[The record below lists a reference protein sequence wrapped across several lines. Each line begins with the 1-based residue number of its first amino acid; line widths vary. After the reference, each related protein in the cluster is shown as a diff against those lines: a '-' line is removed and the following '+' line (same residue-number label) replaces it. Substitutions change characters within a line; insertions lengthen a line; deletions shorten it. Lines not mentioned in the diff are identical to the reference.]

1 MALVPS
7 IAARDIAPAVLG
19 CFVLICLSACH
30 TPMKQ
35 TPPASVADA
44 AAAFRQESVPQPP
57 VAAKKPYQVPSPNGS
72 REDEY
77 YWLRDDKRQ
86 DAGMLAYVKAENAY
100 TDAMLAHVKPLQ
112 EKVYQEIIGR
122 LQQDDSSVPY
132 LMNGYWYY
140 KRFETGKEYPIFA
153 RRRQPADKAATAP
166 EEILLNVNEMA
177 RNQDFFDVGDIAISP
192 DSMHMAWAED
202 TVGRRQYVIKVMDL
216 TTHVTYPIDISNVE
230 NNIVWAGDNK
240 TFFYIEKDPE
250 TLLGFRVR
258 SHHIDSANH
267 KDVSKDPV
275 VWTQDDESFYSQL
288 YRTKDENY
296 IIIHTQSTVSTEV
309 WYADAH
315 AKTLE
320 FKLFLARERDHEYQV
335 EHANGEWIVRTNWQA
350 KNFRIVAVPKGA
362 ESDRTKWRDILAHR
376 DDAFVD
382 AYDVSKRFLTIEE
395 HSGGL
400 RKLRLRPWTAG
411 KSGASDIFVTA
422 DEPAY
427 TMSLDVNREFDSEKL
442 RYTYTSLVTP
452 RTTYDYEFS
461 TGNRELLKRE
471 PVLGGYDTAN
481 YKTEFGWATARDGTK
496 VPVSIVYHK
505 DTPRNGTAP
514 LLQIGYGSYGSTYD
528 PEFSYLN
535 PSLLDR
541 GFVVAIAHIRGGQ
554 EMGRAWY
561 ENGKLLNK
569 KNSFTDFI
577 DVTRWL
583 AANKYSDPKRA
594 FALGRSAGG
603 LLMGA
608 IANLAPQDYRG
619 IVAGVPFVDVVT
631 TMLDESIP
639 LTTNEFDEW
648 GNPKQKAF
656 YDYMLSY
663 SPYDQ
668 LGAHDY
674 PAMFIHSGLWDSQVQ
689 YFEPTKYVA
698 RLRARR
704 TGDSLVVLRT
714 NMEAGHGGKSGRY
727 ERYREYAEQYAF
739 IIDQAGVRN

>member
-1 MALVPS
+1 
-7 IAARDIAPAVLG
+7 
-19 CFVLICLSACH
+19 
-30 TPMKQ
+30 MKQ
-35 TPPASVADA
+35 TSSVPASIADA
-44 AAAFRQESVPQPP
+44 PAARSEGAAVPQPP
-57 VAAKKPYQVPSPNGS
+57 VAAKKPHQVSSPNGS

-86 DAGMLAYVKAENAY
+86 DAEMLAYVKAENAY
-100 TDAMLAHVKPLQ
+100 ADTMLAHIGPLK

-132 LMNGYWYY
+132 LMNGYWYF

-153 RRRQPADKAATAP
+153 RRKDAKDAA
-166 EEILLNVNEMA
+166 EEILLDVNVMA
-177 RNQDFFDVGDIAISP
+177 KNQDFFDVGDIAISP
-192 DSMHMAWAED
+192 NSLLLAWAED
-202 TVGRRQYVIKVMDL
+202 TVGRRQYVVKVMDL
-216 TTHVTYPIDISNVE
+216 ATHLVYPIDISNVE

-258 SHHIDSANH
+258 SHHIDSPNH
-267 KDVSKDPV
+267 KDMTKDPV
-275 VWTQDDESFYSQL
+275 VWTQEDESFYSQL
-288 YRTKDENY
+288 YRTKDEKY
-296 IIIHTQSTVSTEV
+296 IVIHTQSTVSTEV
-309 WYADAH
+309 WYADAT
-315 AKTLE
+315 AQKLE

-335 EHANGEWIVRTNWQA
+335 EHANGDWIVRTNWQA
-350 KNFRIVAVPKGA
+350 KNFRIVKVAKGA
-362 ESDRTKWRDILAHR
+362 EGDRTKWQDIVAHR

-382 AYDVSKRFLTIEE
+382 SFDVSKKYLTIEE
-395 HSGGL
+395 HSGAM
-400 RKLRLRPWTAG
+400 RKLRLRPWSAG
-411 KSGASDIFVTA
+411 SSMAKDVFVTA
-422 DEPAY
+422 DEPSY
-427 TMSLDVNREFDSEKL
+427 TMALDVNREFDSDKL
-442 RYTYTSLVTP
+442 RYTYTSMVTP
-452 RTTYDYEFS
+452 RTTYDYSFA
-461 TGNRELLKRE
+461 TGERTLLKRE

-481 YKTEFGWATARDGTK
+481 YTTELGWATARDGTK
-496 VPVSIVYHK
+496 VPVSIVYRK
-505 DTPRNGTAP
+505 STPIDGTAP

-528 PEFSYLN
+528 PEFSYLHA
-535 PSLLDR
+535 SLLDR

-561 ENGKLLNK
+561 ENGKLLHK
-569 KNSFTDFI
+569 KNSFTDFV

-608 IANLAPQDYRG
+608 VANLAPQDYRG

-648 GNPKQKAF
+648 GNPKQKPY

-663 SPYDQ
+663 SPYDN

-674 PAMFIHSGLWDSQVQ
+674 PAMFVHSGLWDSQVQ
-689 YFEPTKYVA
+689 YYEPTKYVA

-727 ERYREYAEQYAF
+727 EHYREFAEQYAF
-739 IIDQAGVRN
+739 IIDQAGLKQ